1 MDAPMDAP
9 LAPPVSRTDFRN
21 AMARV
26 CAPVTIVTTNGPA
39 GRGGFTATA
48 MCSVT
53 DDPPSLLVCMNAGS
67 AQCGTFLSNGR
78 FCVNVLGR
86 EHQDLA
92 HHFAG
97 REPDMAARY
106 AAAGWHEQ
114 PSGNAM
120 LEGAIVAFDCTLTA
134 QHKVGTH
141 HVLIGRV
148 EGLRQRADGEA
159 LLYFDRTFV
168 NLPSPV
174 GSFGG

>member
-1 MDAPMDAP
+1 MSEDVAPEVAR
-9 LAPPVSRTDFRN
+9 AEFRN

-26 CAPVTIVTTNGPA
+26 CAPVCVVTTDGPA

-48 MCSVT
+48 MCSVS
-53 DDPPSLLVCMNAGS
+53 DEPPSLLVCMNSRS
-67 AQCGTFLSNGR
+67 AQCGLFLENAR

-97 REPDMAARY
+97 RTADMEARY
-106 AAAGWHEQ
+106 AAATWEAR
-114 PSGNAM
+114 PSGNPM
-120 LEGAIVAFDCTLTA
+120 LEGAIVAFDCMLA
-134 QHKVGTH
+134 AHHREGTH
-141 HVLIGRV
+141 HILIGRV
-148 EGLRQRADGEA
+148 QGIRQRSDGEA

-168 NLPSPV
+168 NLPTPL

>member
-1 MDAPMDAP
+1 MDAPVP
-9 LAPPVSRTDFRN
+9 SVSRTEFRN

-148 EGLRQRADGEA
+148 EGLRQRTDGEA